1 MIPDLD
7 IYRSTQVLVNRH
19 ERDAPIKAVMK
30 ADKLLAG
37 FLCVTPTPSNH
48 AARQP
53 KPEYEMVGIVAAI

>member
-53 KPEYEMVGIVAAI
+53 KPE